1 MRIDASK
8 VLFPMTARDV
18 PVNGDIVVR
27 EDRRDGALVYVLS
40 TVSGADEITTFQFER
55 SVEHALAFARRA
67 RVRAWLQR
75 ETTIQLLHDF
85 GSVASV

>member
-1 MRIDASK
+1 MA
-8 VLFPMTARDV
+8 VRDV

-27 EDRRDGALVYVLS
+27 EERRAGAIVYVLS
-40 TVSGADEITTFQFER
+40 AVSGADQLTTLQYER

-67 RVRAWLQR
+67 RVRAWLQT
-75 ETTIQLLHDF
+75 ESTIELLHDF